1 LRVGLVGAGR
11 IGAIHATALAAD
23 ERVGQLVIVDT
34 DSSRAQFVAAAVDA
48 KVGDSIEDL
57 LFARPDCIVV
67 ATPTHTHA
75 RLVRRCCD
83 LGIAVFCEKPVSS
96 DVAEAR
102 DLVDVVD
109 ASGVTV
115 QVGFQRRF
123 DAGYAA
129 ARAALL
135 DGELG
140 ELRRLHLV
148 TADPSPPPR
157 SYVASSGGI
166 YRDCQIHDFDVLRWV
181 TGREVVQ
188 VFATGANRGDPH
200 FEAVGDVDESVAVLT
215 LDDGTL
221 ATIQASRYNGAGY
234 DVRMELAGTLA
245 TVAAGLD
252 ERTPVSSTEHGAQP
266 SATPPWPDFLQRF
279 ADAYRR
285 EMAAFVTVV
294 EEGLPSPCTV
304 RDSLQALLIA
314 EAAGTSCRERR
325 PVWVQPAPTLRVAP
339 TESVQ

>member
-1 LRVGLVGAGR
+1 M
-11 IGAIHATALAAD
+11 D
-23 ERVGQLVIVDT
+23 QLVIVDT
-34 DSSRAQFVAAAVDA
+34 DRSRAQFVAAAVGA
-48 KVGDSIEDL
+48 EVGDGIEDL
-57 LFARPDCIVV
+57 LFARPDCVV
-67 ATPTHTHA
+67 IATPTHTHA

-96 DVAEAR
+96 DIDEAR
-102 DLVDVVD
+102 DLIDVVD

-115 QVGFQRRF
+115 QIGFQRRF
-123 DAGYAA
+123 DAGYAT
-129 ARAALL
+129 ARAALR
-135 DGELG
+135 DGEIG

-148 TADPSPPPR
+148 TADPAPPPR

-166 YRDCQIHDFDVLRWV
+166 YNDCQIHDFDALRWV
-181 TGREVVQ
+181 TGREAVQ

-200 FEAVGDVDESVAVLT
+200 FESVGDVDESVAVLT

-245 TVAAGLD
+245 TVVAGLD
-252 ERTPVSSTEHGAQP
+252 ERTPVISAEHGTTA
-266 SATPPWPDFLQRF
+266 STTPPWPDFLQRF

-294 EEGLPSPCTV
+294 DEGLPSPCTV
-304 RDSLQALLIA
+304 HDSLQALLIA
-314 EAAGTSCRERR
+314 QAAGISCRERR
-325 PVWVQPAPTLRVAP
+325 PVWIEHTPMLRVAP